1 MATATGLTIR
11 VTVLLGFGFTVG
23 VWLFAGYDAI
33 WRIGA
38 LEVRA
43 EGRCSPR
50 SRSSWQSRSVR
61 LTRLAG
67 GHVLDDARSITDG
80 AFATVRDLSSL
91 LHPSLLDDLGLPAA
105 VEWYVRGWGKR
116 HGLHVDLCQD
126 GMDTR
131 LMPDIEVSAYRI
143 VQEALTNVA
152 RHARA
157 AACRINLQRL
167 PNTVLITIED
177 DGDGFARAAVERA
190 GDRSGLGLVA
200 IQERVTQF
208 VARSVWRALLVEA
221 LVSRLSCRHVLA
233 QATWTRKGS
242 RPIPVL
248 IGRNLGE
255 RQQGQRPTAAGLT
268 RPSPGAAPARTSA
281 SGRAAHFE

>member
-1 MATATGLTIR
+1 
-11 VTVLLGFGFTVG
+11 VL
-23 VWLFAGYDAI
+23 AAI
-33 WRIGA
+33 KVELA
-38 LEVRA
+38 VAQRA
-43 EGRCSPR
+43 ID
-50 SRSSWQSRSVR
+50 SS
-61 LTRLAG
+61 G
-67 GHVLDDARSITDG
+67 GWAHVLDDARSITDG

-152 RHARA
+152 KHARA
-157 AACRINLQRL
+157 ASCGINLQRL

-177 DGDGFARAAVERA
+177 DGDGFDRAAVERA

-200 IQERVTQF
+200 IQERVTQL
-208 VARSVWRALLVEA
+208 RGTLRLESALGRGTRLTVE
-221 LVSRLSCRHVLA
+221 L
-233 QATWTRKGS
+233 
-242 RPIPVL
+242 
-248 IGRNLGE
+248 
-255 RQQGQRPTAAGLT
+255 
-268 RPSPGAAPARTSA
+268 PARPRTGDMDPEGVDEVHPGSTGA
-281 SGRAAHFE
+281 QSG

>member
-1 MATATGLTIR
+1 
-11 VTVLLGFGFTVG
+11 VL
-23 VWLFAGYDAI
+23 AAI
-33 WRIGA
+33 KVELA
-38 LEVRA
+38 VAQRA
-43 EGRCSPR
+43 ID
-50 SRSSWQSRSVR
+50 SS
-61 LTRLAG
+61 G
-67 GHVLDDARSITDG
+67 GWAHVLDDARSITDG

-167 PNTVLITIED
+167 PNTVLITIQD
-177 DGDGFARAAVERA
+177 DGDGF
-190 GDRSGLGLVA
+190 DPSGSG
-200 IQERVTQF
+200 
-208 VARSVWRALLVEA
+208 
-221 LVSRLSCRHVLA
+221 
-233 QATWTRKGS
+233 
-242 RPIPVL
+242 
-248 IGRNLGE
+248 
-255 RQQGQRPTAAGLT
+255 
-268 RPSPGAAPARTSA
+268 A
-281 SGRAAHFE
+281 SGRSLGPWPRRHSGARDTVRGTLRLESALGRGTRLTVELPARPRTGDMDPEGVEAHPGSNGAQSG